1 MRFGVNYTP
10 SKGWFHSWLDP
21 QWDSVKADLE
31 AIASIGLDHVRIF
44 PFWPI
49 LQPNRTY
56 INRKGIDDVR
66 HMVELAAQAGLDSYV
81 DVLQG
86 HMSSFDF
93 VPSWLVSWHETSM
106 FSDPEAVEAEANLT
120 QALYDACAQEP
131 RFKGLTLGNEC
142 NQFADKSHPRR
153 MKATSD
159 DIDSWLTSLAAPVKQ
174 AAAQS
179 GRILLHSEN
188 DAIWYVDGHPFL
200 PRQAANEGDVTAI
213 HSWVFNG
220 TAQHYGPLSDESTRH
235 AEYLVELS
243 KAFSADPHRQVW
255 LQEIGAP
262 GNVIEPADAPAF
274 CRQSV
279 DHVLD
284 TQNLYGVTWWCSHDV
299 DSSLADFPPFEHD
312 LGLFDESG
320 ALKPI
325 GKEFSRLAREHEA
338 RPAAGPRTTAIVVP
352 VDSAGTPLMRAAS
365 SPGGSLFDAWMER
378 AKNGERPAFV
388 TSADAENATVLAARG
403 ITDCVSVELR
413 AGTAYNVVSD
423 PSLEDAVAE

>member
-1 MRFGVNYTP
+1 M
-10 SKGWFHSWLDP
+10 
-21 QWDSVKADLE
+21 E
-31 AIASIGLDHVRIF
+31 
-44 PFWPI
+44 
-49 LQPNRTY
+49 
-56 INRKGIDDVR
+56 
-66 HMVELAAQAGLDSYV
+66 ELAAQAGLDSYV

-106 FSDPEAVEAEANLT
+106 FSDSDAVAAEAQL
-120 QALYDACAQEP
+120 ARELYDACAAQP
-131 RFKGLTLGNEC
+131 RFRGLTLGNEC

-153 MKATSD
+153 MKATSED
-159 DIDSWLTSLAAPVKQ
+159 VDNWLTSLSAPLEEAAR
-174 AAAQS
+174 QS
-179 GRILLHSEN
+179 GRVLLHSEN

-200 PRQAANEGDVTAI
+200 PRQASNDGDVTAI

-220 TAQHYGPLSDESTRH
+220 TAQHYGPLSEESTRH

-243 KAFSADPHRQVW
+243 KAFAHDPERPVW

-262 GNVIEPADAPAF
+262 GNVIDPGDAPAF

-279 DHVLD
+279 EHVLD

-325 GKEFSRLAREHEA
+325 GKEFSQLAHEKA
-338 RPAAGPRTTAIVVP
+338 SKAPTRTTAIVVP
-352 VDSAGTPLMRAAS
+352 VEADGTPVMRAAN
-365 SPGGSLFDAWMER
+365 SPGGSLFDEWMSR
-378 AKNGERPAFV
+378 AKKGERPAFV
-388 TSADAENATVLAARG
+388 SSIDAKDPVKLASRG
-403 ITDCVSVELR
+403 ITSCVSVELS

-423 PSLEDAVAE
+423 PSLEDAVAA